1 VDKLTSTAI
10 NSKNIKTE
18 KIKSRITAGNRWF
31 YSLAQIFR
39 PRAISKAVKIKI
51 YNKMVEPVAVCESE
65 KWPVTEMDIKR
76 MNTWDRA
83 SKYEYQENSW
93 E

>member
-1 VDKLTSTAI
+1 
-10 NSKNIKTE
+10 
-18 KIKSRITAGNRWF
+18 
-31 YSLAQIFR
+31 
-39 PRAISKAVKIKI
+39 
-51 YNKMVEPVAVCESE
+51 MVEPVAVCESE
-65 KWPVTEMDIKR
+65 TWPVTEMDIKR